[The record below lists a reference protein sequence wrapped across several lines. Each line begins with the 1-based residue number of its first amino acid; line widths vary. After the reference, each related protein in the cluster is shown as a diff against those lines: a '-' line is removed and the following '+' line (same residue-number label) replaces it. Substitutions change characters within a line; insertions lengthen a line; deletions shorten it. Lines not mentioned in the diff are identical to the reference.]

1 MFNIYIY
8 IYVPL
13 LYMYIH
19 THTYIYTKIYTY
31 AILAGHTSR
40 AGSIPTPTPV
50 GLPCS
55 HKGRKS
61 RDVAQGRA
69 THAPV
74 LSSPKRC
81 QWDLQLR
88 LDISLTIW

>member
-1 MFNIYIY
+1 MFHHYICIYTHIHIY
-8 IYVPL
+8 N
-13 LYMYIH
+13 
-19 THTYIYTKIYTY
+19 YIYTKIYTY